1 LKANGKHGKPR
12 TPDERR
18 YVVQMALE
26 DIELGEKTDVE
37 IAAICDVSSMTV
49 GRVRKALGLEKA
61 TRIDKNGRKVDV
73 TKHGRPAAT
82 EPEPEYTH
90 DDRLSE
96 LATEHQHALEENNKL
111 RDRLAINA
119 LPDAEEAKAEIEET
133 IDGLRSQVSSL
144 ELELRAV
151 TQSRNDYQQKNSDL
165 IKQVTYWKRR
175 AEKAEKAAA

>member
-1 LKANGKHGKPR
+1 
-12 TPDERR
+12 
-18 YVVQMALE
+18 
-26 DIELGEKTDVE
+26 
-37 IAAICDVSSMTV
+37 MTV
-49 GRVRKALGLEKA
+49 GRVRKSLDLARPDKVM
-61 TRIDKNGRKVDV
+61 TKNGKMMD
-73 TKHGRPAAT
+73 TKNIGAKAKPAP

-119 LPDAEEAKAEIEET
+119 LPDAAEAKAEIEET

-175 AEKAEKAAA
+175 AEKAEKATA